1 MTSSL
6 YNKNQEMLTMNRP
19 KSQEVKCTVKSCR
32 HHDKDKHCTLTDIV
46 IGENVAN
53 ATEKCQTDCMSF
65 EAL

>member
-1 MTSSL
+1 
-6 YNKNQEMLTMNRP
+6 MNRP

-46 IGENVAN
+46 IGENGAN